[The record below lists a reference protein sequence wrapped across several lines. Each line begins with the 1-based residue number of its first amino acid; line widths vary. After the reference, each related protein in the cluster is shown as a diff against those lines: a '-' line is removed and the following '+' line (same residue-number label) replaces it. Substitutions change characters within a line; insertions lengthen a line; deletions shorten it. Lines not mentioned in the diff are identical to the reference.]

1 MKKNKK
7 MLFLTAFM
15 IIAAMIISCSM
26 AFAASATV
34 SVTGGTVKKGET
46 ISVKVTYGGAKYGSA
61 ATEVNYDKSY
71 LEFVSCSE
79 VSYGSGGKT
88 TVSLEGIDVDSL
100 SFTIK
105 FKALKAGSTTVNV
118 NTVEAYNV
126 DGEEL
131 TASAKST
138 KVTIKDKSSSASS
151 NANLSSLKVSAGTL
165 SPAFSADK
173 TSYKVNVGNDVT
185 SCTLSLSTA
194 HAKASYKVSGDSNL
208 KVGENVRKITV
219 TAENGKTKT
228 YTITIIRAEKSSS
241 SGSQTDNNSGNDNNG
256 TDNSETDKPKDDESE
271 KEPKRLETTVDGDK
285 YIVCEDVDNKRIPQN
300 FTMTVAKYEGKEIPV
315 FKDAE
320 LKYTIALLQNKE
332 TGDEGWFFYNEK
344 NDTFKK
350 TVSLKADKI
359 IEYEEVMAK
368 AGENQPAQ
376 VSKKISTETVLFVAL
391 GGTLTLLLLAVL
403 IMQYNILKSRK
414 KK

>member
-88 TVSLEGIDVDSL
+88 TVSLEGINVDSL

-131 TASAKST
+131 TASAKSA

-194 HAKASYKVSGDSNL
+194 HAKASYKVSGDSSL

-241 SGSQTDNNSGNDNNG
+241 SGSQGDSNNGNNNSDKP
-256 TDNSETDKPKDDESE
+256 ETDKPEEEDTE
-271 KEPKRLETTVDGDK
+271 KEPEQLETTIDGK
-285 YIVCEDVDNKRIPQN
+285 EYIVCENIDNKKIPQN

-359 IEYEEVMAK
+359 IEYEEIMAK
-368 AGENQPAQ
+368 SGENKPVQL
-376 VSKKISTETVLFVAL
+376 SKKVSTETVLFVAL
-391 GGTLTLLLLAVL
+391 GGTLTLLLMAVL

-414 KK
+414 K